1 MNEKTINLN
10 LALLFLTGWEEDSTR
25 TPGEKIF
32 RSWKGYLF
40 EILNTMEERG
50 LIHQIKNGKSV
61 ILSQKGIQQAQEFVS
76 KMKEAGL

>member
-1 MNEKTINLN
+1 MNEKTIDLN
-10 LALLFLTGWEEDSTR
+10 LALLYLTGWEEDSTR
-25 TPGEKIF
+25 TPDEKIF